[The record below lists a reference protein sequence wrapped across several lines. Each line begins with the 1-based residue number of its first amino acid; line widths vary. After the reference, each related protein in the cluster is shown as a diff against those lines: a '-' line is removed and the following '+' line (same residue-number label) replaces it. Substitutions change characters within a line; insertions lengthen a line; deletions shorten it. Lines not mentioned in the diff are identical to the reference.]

1 MSRFLFWRKP
11 GREAGDAKS
20 PPRSPHSDPTGL
32 LTGDPAQ
39 DVLSLEILLDSIAE
53 VNSSIELGQVLQDI
67 VDRSLEVTKA
77 ERGLLL
83 LGNVGEELTVRVARD
98 KDGTELGSDVRYS
111 QTLVQ
116 RCLETGHAERSVVQ
130 SDQEALELGQSVFN
144 LKLRAVMCAP
154 LRVRER
160 RLGVIYVDST
170 AVRREFSGRDLAVFE
185 ALSVQLA
192 SAIENARLHADSLEK
207 ARLAKDAEIAK
218 RIQRHLMAPVPRDY
232 RGADL
237 AVRFIPLESAS
248 GDTYDFIPLRDGRL
262 VALIGDVMGHGVGA
276 ALITHAAQSAVR
288 TYFEL
293 IDDLSQ
299 VATRLNDRLA
309 RSVEAGHFMSLLMVL
324 IDPERLTMHFVNAGH
339 SGVMLVR
346 RGEVSELERT
356 GMVMGV
362 VEGQRYDA
370 AGPIALAPG
379 DLLFFR
385 TDGVE
390 ETRSPQGE
398 VFGEARIRTTL
409 AQVGDCSADEV
420 LGKVSEALRVFSCDK
435 EPDDDLTMVAIRI
448 RAR

>member
-1 MSRFLFWRKP
+1 MSRFRFWRKP
-11 GREAGDAKS
+11 GPGTGPLKPDL
-20 PPRSPHSDPTGL
+20 SDSTGL

-39 DVLSLEILLDSIAE
+39 DALSLEILLDSIAE
-53 VNSSIELGQVLQDI
+53 VNSSIELDQVLQDI
-67 VDRSLEVTKA
+67 VGRSLAVTKA

-83 LGNVGEELTVRVARD
+83 LGSPTDDLVVRVARD
-98 KDGTELGSDVRYS
+98 KDGAELGDDVRYS
-111 QTLVQ
+111 QTLVL

-170 AVRREFSGRDLAVFE
+170 AVRREFSARDLAVFE

-232 RGADL
+232 QGADL

-262 VALIGDVMGHGVGA
+262 VALVGDVMGHGVGA

-293 IDDLSQ
+293 VDDLSQ

-324 IDPERLTMHFVNAGH
+324 IDPQRRTMHFVNAGH
-339 SGVMLVR
+339 SGVVLARDGDVR
-346 RGEVSELERT
+346 ELERT

-362 VEGQRYDA
+362 VEGQRYEA
-370 AGPIALAPG
+370 AGPIALTPG
-379 DLLFFR
+379 DLLFLR
-385 TDGVE
+385 TDGVD
-390 ETRSPQGE
+390 ETRNQQGE
-398 VFGEARIRTTL
+398 TFGEARLRATL
-409 AQVGDCSADEV
+409 AAAGATSAEEV
-420 LGKVSEALRVFSCDK
+420 LGKVGDALTVFAAGRQ
-435 EPDDDLTMVAIRI
+435 PDDDLTMMAIRI